1 MMPIDQKHP
10 LILASASPRRKRLLS
25 RMGVPYRVVV
35 SRVDEGGRVDSP
47 ETFCRNL
54 AILKA
59 KEVAS
64 RENAAWVLGADTIV
78 VIGGMVLGKPENP
91 EDAQR
96 MLSHLSGKD
105 HAVITGFCVQNPE
118 GMMAHSESVT
128 TAVRFKPLSENEIAG
143 YIRTREPF
151 GKAGSYAI
159 QGVGA
164 FMVESISG
172 SYTNVVGLPMCAL
185 MKALVRCGA
194 LRSFP

>member
-1 MMPIDQKHP
+1 
-10 LILASASPRRKRLLS
+10 
-25 RMGVPYRVVV
+25 
-35 SRVDEGGRVDSP
+35 
-47 ETFCRNL
+47 
-54 AILKA
+54 
-59 KEVAS
+59 
-64 RENAAWVLGADTIV
+64 
-78 VIGGMVLGKPENP
+78 MV
-91 EDAQR
+91 
-96 MLSHLSGKD
+96 
-105 HAVITGFCVQNPE
+105 
-118 GMMAHSESVT
+118 AHSASVT
-128 TAVRFKPLSENEIAG
+128 TAVRFKPLSEKEIAG